1 MIVSGG
7 AKGIGS
13 AVAQAVGREAMNL
26 VIADIPHDTLA
37 IAEASLSQQGFLVL
51 ALTADDRSE
60 ADWNTI
66 AEPVVA
72 RFRVIH
78 VLMNNAGLVGG
89 GSSGLI
95 EDHSVEDWR
104 WTIDVNLMGVV
115 FGMKSVHFA
124 CKPPP
129 MVG

>member
-7 AKGIGS
+7 TKGIGS
-13 AVAQAVGREAMNL
+13 AVAQAVGREVMNL

-37 IAEASLSQQGFLVL
+37 IAEASLSQQSFLVL

-78 VLMNNAGLVGG
+78 VLMNNAGLVGAVPAV
-89 GSSGLI
+89 SSKTI
-95 EDHSVEDWR
+95 R
-104 WTIDVNLMGVV
+104 WKTGAGRSTSISWGWSLE
-115 FGMKSVHFA
+115 
-124 CKPPP
+124 
-129 MVG
+129 